1 MNDPGSVRAH
11 LDHPI
16 VDGDG
21 HVVESVPVLVEYI
34 RAVAGSDVADRFIG
48 SSPSYASRR
57 APCGRRSRPAPPSC
71 RVGSSLPGG
80 PYRHDRRAGLDRRQ
94 QRRPAKA

>member
-34 RAVAGSDVADRFIG
+34 RAVAGADVADRFIG
-48 SSPSYASRR
+48 SSPSLRLAGPR
-57 APCGRRSRPAPPSC
+57 CWRRSRPARRSC
-71 RVGSSLPGG
+71 PVGTSLPGG
-80 PYRHDRRAGLDRRQ
+80 PYRPTPGTEP
-94 QRRPAKA
+94 PASCPA